1 MEKRLRMRRHPG
13 LEVGLFVLAA
23 FAVGCSSTDAGSD
36 GRGGAGSSGLGG
48 SSGAGGQSGSSVA
61 GATGSAGNGGATGL
75 GGASGAGAAAGVGGA
90 GGGAAGGGPCATD
103 SDCAF
108 HSEAGCC
115 GMCLAK
121 TDTVPPTIPCGAN
134 CLLPPSCLCIGG
146 RCREGTQTSGAS
158 CDPSRSECGRNLL
171 CCRICSPVGAGC
183 DSPRCS
189 AAINNGGL
197 PMCLQP
203 P

>member
-1 MEKRLRMRRHPG
+1 MRRHPR
-13 LEVGLFVLAA
+13 LEIGLFFLAA
-23 FAVGCSSTDAGSD
+23 LAVGCSSTDASSD
-36 GRGGAGSSGLGG
+36 GRGGAGAGGSADSSGLGG
-48 SSGAGGQSGSSVA
+48 SAA
-61 GATGSAGNGGATGL
+61 GATGSAGHGGSTGL
-75 GGASGAGAAAGVGGA
+75 GGASGTGAP
-90 GGGAAGGGPCATD
+90 GGPCATD

-108 HSEAGCC
+108 HTEAGCC

-134 CLLPPSCLCIGG
+134 CLLPPSCLCIEG
-146 RCREGTQTSGAS
+146 RCREGTQTFGEG

-189 AAINNGGL
+189 PATNNGGL

>member
-1 MEKRLRMRRHPG
+1 MATAIGEQSKMRRHPR
-13 LEVGLFVLAA
+13 LEVGLFFLAA
-23 FAVGCSSTDAGSD
+23 LAVGCSSTDASSD
-36 GRGGAGSSGLGG
+36 GRGGAGAGGSAGSSGLGG
-48 SSGAGGQSGSSVA
+48 SSGAGGQSG
-61 GATGSAGNGGATGL
+61 
-75 GGASGAGAAAGVGGA
+75 GASGAGAAGGVGGGFA
-90 GGGAAGGGPCATD
+90 GAPGGGPCATD

-108 HSEAGCC
+108 HAEAGCC

-134 CLLPPSCLCIGG
+134 CLLPPSCLCIAG

-189 AAINNGGL
+189 TAINNGGI

-203 P
+203 A

>member
-1 MEKRLRMRRHPG
+1 MRRHPR
-13 LEVGLFVLAA
+13 LEVGLFFLAA
-23 FAVGCSSTDAGSD
+23 LAVGCSSTDAGSD
-36 GRGGAGSSGLGG
+36 APGWGG

-61 GATGSAGNGGATGL
+61 GATGSAGKGGSTGL
-75 GGASGAGAAAGVGGA
+75 GGASGAGAASGVGGA
-90 GGGAAGGGPCATD
+90 GGRAAGGPCATD

-108 HSEAGCC
+108 HAEAGCC

-134 CLLPPSCLCIGG
+134 CLLPPSCLCIEG

-171 CCRICSPVGAGC
+171 CCRICSPIGAGC

-189 AAINNGGL
+189 AAVNNGSI